1 MKLRLNESPEEIV
14 NVEIE
19 DTQVNSGVVDI
30 LIDFINKKWDNIR
43 DLNSIIVTLQG
54 EGYDDMCPVVE
65 TILEDENTS
74 IGKLQQLIEL
84 VSPSTQSI
92 EDGKQQA
99 ISELD
104 GESIITV
111 ESFKEDKMSSKKSM
125 KENFNNVPDD
135 IQACVDSTFK
145 KSNEEHD
152 LNKEKYEDAIEQNKK
167 FAEETVPKEG
177 ETGKKITSKALKQMH
192 LNENLFEES
201 WVEDT
206 PFKIESV
213 GNGIYKLS
221 QNGII
226 NDRLSIEADSKEEA
240 KQILLANGWKESELT
255 EEIDKPV
262 RYRVRG
268 YFDSSY
274 RGLDTSEDA
283 DNWSTV
289 QDIAHELLSKGDN
302 VKVNDYE
309 TGRTLEITSD
319 EYDGEGI
326 EEFMMESVE
335 KPKRYSDG
343 KTGKWWYFTT
353 HGVQPGSIP
362 KDLNVLDII
371 DTDNGTYVALD
382 GILNTSELKQYD
394 MKEKWPEGLEESL
407 KYQVAKEQLA
417 RFNEGKMPQDWKPE
431 HYIKKLVE
439 KKHLSKEEGERLLSE
454 STHKTLTEAIDDIS
468 LGNFQTKLKK
478 VILNLKEAYDD
489 LNPNVDKFDVA
500 STIINGSLNDLKML
514 DKAIQE
520 FNSEETM

>member
-19 DTQVNSGVVDI
+19 DTQVNSGIVDI

-152 LNKEKYEDAIEQNKK
+152 LNKEKYKDAIEQNKK

-192 LNENLFEES
+192 LNENLFEE

-206 PFKIESV
+206 AFKIESV

-262 RYRVRG
+262 RY
-268 YFDSSY
+268 
-274 RGLDTSEDA
+274 
-283 DNWSTV
+283 
-289 QDIAHELLSKGDN
+289 
-302 VKVNDYE
+302 
-309 TGRTLEITSD
+309 
-319 EYDGEGI
+319 
-326 EEFMMESVE
+326 
-335 KPKRYSDG
+335 SDG

-362 KDLNVLDII
+362 KDLNVLDTI

-454 STHKTLTEAIDDIS
+454 STHKTLTEAVDDIS

>member
-19 DTQVNSGVVDI
+19 DTQVNSGIVDI

-111 ESFKEDKMSSKKSM
+111 ESLKEDKMSSKKSM

-135 IQACVDSTFK
+135 IQTCVDSTFK

-192 LNENLFEES
+192 LNENLFEE

-262 RYRVRG
+262 
-268 YFDSSY
+268 
-274 RGLDTSEDA
+274 
-283 DNWSTV
+283 
-289 QDIAHELLSKGDN
+289 
-302 VKVNDYE
+302 
-309 TGRTLEITSD
+309 
-319 EYDGEGI
+319 
-326 EEFMMESVE
+326 
-335 KPKRYSDG
+335 RYSDG

-454 STHKTLTEAIDDIS
+454 STHKTLTEAVDDIS

-520 FNSEETM
+520 FNSEETI

>member
-92 EDGKQQA
+92 EDGKQQV

-192 LNENLFEES
+192 LNENLFEE

-262 RYRVRG
+262 
-268 YFDSSY
+268 
-274 RGLDTSEDA
+274 
-283 DNWSTV
+283 
-289 QDIAHELLSKGDN
+289 
-302 VKVNDYE
+302 
-309 TGRTLEITSD
+309 
-319 EYDGEGI
+319 
-326 EEFMMESVE
+326 
-335 KPKRYSDG
+335 RYSDG

>member
-19 DTQVNSGVVDI
+19 DTQVNSGIVDI

-111 ESFKEDKMSSKKSM
+111 ESLKEDKMSSKKSM

-135 IQACVDSTFK
+135 IQTCVDSTFK

-152 LNKEKYEDAIEQNKK
+152 LNKEKYEDAMEQNKK

-192 LNENLFEES
+192 LNENLFEE

-262 RYRVRG
+262 
-268 YFDSSY
+268 
-274 RGLDTSEDA
+274 
-283 DNWSTV
+283 
-289 QDIAHELLSKGDN
+289 
-302 VKVNDYE
+302 
-309 TGRTLEITSD
+309 
-319 EYDGEGI
+319 
-326 EEFMMESVE
+326 
-335 KPKRYSDG
+335 RYSDG

-454 STHKTLTEAIDDIS
+454 STHKTLTEAVDDIS

-520 FNSEETM
+520 FNSEETI

>member
-111 ESFKEDKMSSKKSM
+111 ESLKEDKMSSKKSM

-192 LNENLFEES
+192 LNENLFEE

-206 PFKIESV
+206 PFKIEPV

-262 RYRVRG
+262 RY
-268 YFDSSY
+268 
-274 RGLDTSEDA
+274 
-283 DNWSTV
+283 
-289 QDIAHELLSKGDN
+289 
-302 VKVNDYE
+302 
-309 TGRTLEITSD
+309 
-319 EYDGEGI
+319 
-326 EEFMMESVE
+326 
-335 KPKRYSDG
+335 SDG
-343 KTGKWWYFTT
+343 KSGKWWYFTT

-382 GILNTSELKQYD
+382 GILNTSELRQYD
-394 MKEKWPEGLEESL
+394 MKEKRPEGLEESL

-431 HYIKKLVE
+431 HYINKLVE

-454 STHKTLTEAIDDIS
+454 STHRTLTEAVDDIS

-520 FNSEETM
+520 FNSEETI

>member
-111 ESFKEDKMSSKKSM
+111 ESLKEDKMSSKKSM

-135 IQACVDSTFK
+135 IQTCVDSTFK

-192 LNENLFEES
+192 LNENLFEE

-262 RYRVRG
+262 
-268 YFDSSY
+268 
-274 RGLDTSEDA
+274 
-283 DNWSTV
+283 
-289 QDIAHELLSKGDN
+289 
-302 VKVNDYE
+302 
-309 TGRTLEITSD
+309 
-319 EYDGEGI
+319 
-326 EEFMMESVE
+326 
-335 KPKRYSDG
+335 RYSDG

-454 STHKTLTEAIDDIS
+454 STHRTLTEAIDDIS

>member
-92 EDGKQQA
+92 EDGKQQV

-192 LNENLFEES
+192 LNENLFEE

-262 RYRVRG
+262 RY
-268 YFDSSY
+268 
-274 RGLDTSEDA
+274 
-283 DNWSTV
+283 
-289 QDIAHELLSKGDN
+289 
-302 VKVNDYE
+302 
-309 TGRTLEITSD
+309 
-319 EYDGEGI
+319 
-326 EEFMMESVE
+326 
-335 KPKRYSDG
+335 SDG
-343 KTGKWWYFTT
+343 KSGKWWYFTT

>member
-111 ESFKEDKMSSKKSM
+111 ESLKEDKMSSKKSM

-192 LNENLFEES
+192 LNENLFEE

-206 PFKIESV
+206 PFKIEPV

-262 RYRVRG
+262 RY
-268 YFDSSY
+268 
-274 RGLDTSEDA
+274 
-283 DNWSTV
+283 
-289 QDIAHELLSKGDN
+289 
-302 VKVNDYE
+302 
-309 TGRTLEITSD
+309 
-319 EYDGEGI
+319 
-326 EEFMMESVE
+326 
-335 KPKRYSDG
+335 SDG

-382 GILNTSELKQYD
+382 GILNTSELRQYG
-394 MKEKWPEGLEESL
+394 MKEKRPEGLEESL

-431 HYIKKLVE
+431 HYINKLVE

-454 STHKTLTEAIDDIS
+454 STHRTLTEAVDDIS

>member
-111 ESFKEDKMSSKKSM
+111 ESLKEDKMSSKKSM

-192 LNENLFEES
+192 LNENLFEE

-226 NDRLSIEADSKEEA
+226 NDRLSIEA
-240 KQILLANGWKESELT
+240 
-255 EEIDKPV
+255 
-262 RYRVRG
+262 
-268 YFDSSY
+268 
-274 RGLDTSEDA
+274 
-283 DNWSTV
+283 
-289 QDIAHELLSKGDN
+289 
-302 VKVNDYE
+302 
-309 TGRTLEITSD
+309 
-319 EYDGEGI
+319 
-326 EEFMMESVE
+326 
-335 KPKRYSDG
+335 YS
-343 KTGKWWYFTT
+343 
-353 HGVQPGSIP
+353 I
-362 KDLNVLDII
+362 
-371 DTDNGTYVALD
+371 
-382 GILNTSELKQYD
+382 
-394 MKEKWPEGLEESL
+394 
-407 KYQVAKEQLA
+407 
-417 RFNEGKMPQDWKPE
+417 
-431 HYIKKLVE
+431 
-439 KKHLSKEEGERLLSE
+439 
-454 STHKTLTEAIDDIS
+454 
-468 LGNFQTKLKK
+468 
-478 VILNLKEAYDD
+478 
-489 LNPNVDKFDVA
+489 
-500 STIINGSLNDLKML
+500 
-514 DKAIQE
+514 
-520 FNSEETM
+520 

>member
-111 ESFKEDKMSSKKSM
+111 ESLKEDKMSSKKSM

-192 LNENLFEES
+192 LNENLFEE

-206 PFKIESV
+206 PFKIEPV

-262 RYRVRG
+262 RY
-268 YFDSSY
+268 
-274 RGLDTSEDA
+274 
-283 DNWSTV
+283 
-289 QDIAHELLSKGDN
+289 
-302 VKVNDYE
+302 
-309 TGRTLEITSD
+309 
-319 EYDGEGI
+319 
-326 EEFMMESVE
+326 
-335 KPKRYSDG
+335 SDG
-343 KTGKWWYFTT
+343 KSGKWWYFTT

-431 HYIKKLVE
+431 HYINKLVE

-454 STHKTLTEAIDDIS
+454 STHRTLTEAVDDIS

>member
-111 ESFKEDKMSSKKSM
+111 ESLKEDKMSSKKSM

-192 LNENLFEES
+192 LNENLFEE

-262 RYRVRG
+262 RY
-268 YFDSSY
+268 
-274 RGLDTSEDA
+274 
-283 DNWSTV
+283 
-289 QDIAHELLSKGDN
+289 
-302 VKVNDYE
+302 
-309 TGRTLEITSD
+309 
-319 EYDGEGI
+319 
-326 EEFMMESVE
+326 
-335 KPKRYSDG
+335 SDG
-343 KTGKWWYFTT
+343 KSGKWWYFTT

-382 GILNTSELKQYD
+382 GILNTSELRQYD
-394 MKEKWPEGLEESL
+394 MKEKRPEGLEESL

-431 HYIKKLVE
+431 HYINKLVE

-454 STHKTLTEAIDDIS
+454 STHRTLTEAVDDIS

>member
-111 ESFKEDKMSSKKSM
+111 ESLKEDKMSSKKSM

-192 LNENLFEES
+192 LNENLFEE

-206 PFKIESV
+206 PFKIEPV

-262 RYRVRG
+262 RY
-268 YFDSSY
+268 
-274 RGLDTSEDA
+274 
-283 DNWSTV
+283 
-289 QDIAHELLSKGDN
+289 
-302 VKVNDYE
+302 
-309 TGRTLEITSD
+309 
-319 EYDGEGI
+319 
-326 EEFMMESVE
+326 
-335 KPKRYSDG
+335 SDG

-382 GILNTSELKQYD
+382 GILNTSELRQYD

-431 HYIKKLVE
+431 HYINKLVE

-454 STHKTLTEAIDDIS
+454 STHRTLTEAVDDIS

>member
-92 EDGKQQA
+92 EDGKQQV

-192 LNENLFEES
+192 LNENLFEE

-262 RYRVRG
+262 RY
-268 YFDSSY
+268 
-274 RGLDTSEDA
+274 
-283 DNWSTV
+283 
-289 QDIAHELLSKGDN
+289 
-302 VKVNDYE
+302 
-309 TGRTLEITSD
+309 
-319 EYDGEGI
+319 
-326 EEFMMESVE
+326 
-335 KPKRYSDG
+335 SDG
-343 KTGKWWYFTT
+343 KSGKWWYFTT

-454 STHKTLTEAIDDIS
+454 STHRTLTEAIDDIS

>member
-19 DTQVNSGVVDI
+19 DTQVNSGIVDI

-111 ESFKEDKMSSKKSM
+111 ESLKEDKMSSKKSM

-135 IQACVDSTFK
+135 IQTCVDSTFK

-192 LNENLFEES
+192 LNENLFEE

-262 RYRVRG
+262 
-268 YFDSSY
+268 
-274 RGLDTSEDA
+274 
-283 DNWSTV
+283 
-289 QDIAHELLSKGDN
+289 
-302 VKVNDYE
+302 
-309 TGRTLEITSD
+309 
-319 EYDGEGI
+319 
-326 EEFMMESVE
+326 
-335 KPKRYSDG
+335 RYSDG

-454 STHKTLTEAIDDIS
+454 STHKTLTEAVDDIS

>member
-111 ESFKEDKMSSKKSM
+111 ESLKEDKMSSKKSM

-135 IQACVDSTFK
+135 IQTCVDSTFK

-152 LNKEKYEDAIEQNKK
+152 LNKEKYEDAMEQNKK

-192 LNENLFEES
+192 LNENLFEE

-262 RYRVRG
+262 RY
-268 YFDSSY
+268 
-274 RGLDTSEDA
+274 
-283 DNWSTV
+283 
-289 QDIAHELLSKGDN
+289 
-302 VKVNDYE
+302 
-309 TGRTLEITSD
+309 
-319 EYDGEGI
+319 
-326 EEFMMESVE
+326 
-335 KPKRYSDG
+335 SDG

-382 GILNTSELKQYD
+382 GILNTSELKQYG

-454 STHKTLTEAIDDIS
+454 STHKTLTEAVDDIS

>member
-54 EGYDDMCPVVE
+54 EGYDDMCTVVE

-92 EDGKQQA
+92 EDGKQQV

-111 ESFKEDKMSSKKSM
+111 GSFKEDKMSSKKSM

-192 LNENLFEES
+192 LNENLFEE

-262 RYRVRG
+262 RY
-268 YFDSSY
+268 
-274 RGLDTSEDA
+274 
-283 DNWSTV
+283 
-289 QDIAHELLSKGDN
+289 
-302 VKVNDYE
+302 
-309 TGRTLEITSD
+309 
-319 EYDGEGI
+319 
-326 EEFMMESVE
+326 
-335 KPKRYSDG
+335 SDG
-343 KTGKWWYFTT
+343 KSGKWWYFTT

-454 STHKTLTEAIDDIS
+454 STHRTLTEAIDDIS

>member
-111 ESFKEDKMSSKKSM
+111 ESLKEDKMSSKKSM

-192 LNENLFEES
+192 LNENLFEE

-206 PFKIESV
+206 PFKIEPV

-262 RYRVRG
+262 RY
-268 YFDSSY
+268 
-274 RGLDTSEDA
+274 
-283 DNWSTV
+283 
-289 QDIAHELLSKGDN
+289 
-302 VKVNDYE
+302 
-309 TGRTLEITSD
+309 
-319 EYDGEGI
+319 
-326 EEFMMESVE
+326 
-335 KPKRYSDG
+335 SDG
-343 KTGKWWYFTT
+343 KSGKWWYFTT

-382 GILNTSELKQYD
+382 GILNTSELRQYD
-394 MKEKWPEGLEESL
+394 MKEKRPEGLEESL

-431 HYIKKLVE
+431 HYINKLVE

-454 STHKTLTEAIDDIS
+454 STHRTLTEAVDDIS

>member
-111 ESFKEDKMSSKKSM
+111 ESLKEDKMSSKKSM

-192 LNENLFEES
+192 LNENLFEE

-206 PFKIESV
+206 PFKIEPV

-262 RYRVRG
+262 RY
-268 YFDSSY
+268 
-274 RGLDTSEDA
+274 
-283 DNWSTV
+283 
-289 QDIAHELLSKGDN
+289 
-302 VKVNDYE
+302 
-309 TGRTLEITSD
+309 
-319 EYDGEGI
+319 
-326 EEFMMESVE
+326 
-335 KPKRYSDG
+335 SDG
-343 KTGKWWYFTT
+343 KSGKWWYFTT

-382 GILNTSELKQYD
+382 GILNTSELRQYD
-394 MKEKWPEGLEESL
+394 MKEKRPEGLEESL

-431 HYIKKLVE
+431 HYINKLVE

-454 STHKTLTEAIDDIS
+454 STHRTLTEAIDDIS

>member
-192 LNENLFEES
+192 LNENLFEE

-262 RYRVRG
+262 RY
-268 YFDSSY
+268 
-274 RGLDTSEDA
+274 
-283 DNWSTV
+283 
-289 QDIAHELLSKGDN
+289 
-302 VKVNDYE
+302 
-309 TGRTLEITSD
+309 
-319 EYDGEGI
+319 
-326 EEFMMESVE
+326 
-335 KPKRYSDG
+335 SDG
-343 KTGKWWYFTT
+343 KSGKWWYFTT

-454 STHKTLTEAIDDIS
+454 STHRTLTEAIDDIS

>member
-19 DTQVNSGVVDI
+19 GTQVNSGVVDI
-30 LIDFINKKWDNIR
+30 LIDFINKKWGNIR
-43 DLNSIIVTLQG
+43 DLNSMIVTLQS
-54 EGYDDMCPVVE
+54 EGYDDMCPVIE
-65 TILEDENTS
+65 TILEEENAS

-84 VSPSTQSI
+84 VSPSTEAI
-92 EDGKQQA
+92 ENGKQQA
-99 ISELD
+99 ITELD
-104 GESIITV
+104 GESVITV
-111 ESFKEDKMSSKKSM
+111 ESLKEDKMSSKKTV

-135 IQACVDSTFK
+135 IQTCVDSTFK

-152 LNKEKYEDAIEQNKK
+152 ENKEKYDDATKENEK
-167 FAEETVPKEG
+167 FAEETIPKEG
-177 ETGKKITSKALKQMH
+177 DTGKKVTSNALKQMH
-192 LNENLFEES
+192 LSESLFDES

-206 PFKIESV
+206 PFKIEDV

-226 NDRLSIEADSKEEA
+226 NARLSIEADSKEEA
-240 KQILLANGWKESELT
+240 KQILLDNGWKESELT
-255 EEIDKPV
+255 EEINKPV
-262 RYRVRG
+262 
-268 YFDSSY
+268 
-274 RGLDTSEDA
+274 
-283 DNWSTV
+283 
-289 QDIAHELLSKGDN
+289 
-302 VKVNDYE
+302 
-309 TGRTLEITSD
+309 
-319 EYDGEGI
+319 
-326 EEFMMESVE
+326 
-335 KPKRYSDG
+335 RYSDG
-343 KTGKWWYFTT
+343 KTDKWWYFTT

-362 KDLNVLDII
+362 KDLKVLDTI

-394 MKEKWPEGLEESL
+394 MKEKSPEELEESL

-454 STHKTLTEAIDDIS
+454 STHKPLTEAIDDIS

-489 LNPNVDKFDVA
+489 LNPNTDKFDVA

>member
-167 FAEETVPKEG
+167 FAEETVPKES

-262 RYRVRG
+262 
-268 YFDSSY
+268 
-274 RGLDTSEDA
+274 
-283 DNWSTV
+283 
-289 QDIAHELLSKGDN
+289 
-302 VKVNDYE
+302 
-309 TGRTLEITSD
+309 
-319 EYDGEGI
+319 
-326 EEFMMESVE
+326 
-335 KPKRYSDG
+335 RYSDG

-454 STHKTLTEAIDDIS
+454 STHKTLTEAVDDIS

>member
-192 LNENLFEES
+192 LNENLFEE

-262 RYRVRG
+262 RY
-268 YFDSSY
+268 
-274 RGLDTSEDA
+274 
-283 DNWSTV
+283 
-289 QDIAHELLSKGDN
+289 
-302 VKVNDYE
+302 
-309 TGRTLEITSD
+309 
-319 EYDGEGI
+319 
-326 EEFMMESVE
+326 
-335 KPKRYSDG
+335 SDG
-343 KTGKWWYFTT
+343 KSGKWWYFTT

-407 KYQVAKEQLA
+407 KYQVAKEQLT

-454 STHKTLTEAIDDIS
+454 STHKTLTEAVGDIS

>member
-111 ESFKEDKMSSKKSM
+111 ESLKEDKMSSKKSM

-192 LNENLFEES
+192 LNENLFEE

-262 RYRVRG
+262 RY
-268 YFDSSY
+268 
-274 RGLDTSEDA
+274 
-283 DNWSTV
+283 
-289 QDIAHELLSKGDN
+289 
-302 VKVNDYE
+302 
-309 TGRTLEITSD
+309 
-319 EYDGEGI
+319 
-326 EEFMMESVE
+326 
-335 KPKRYSDG
+335 SDG

-371 DTDNGTYVALD
+371 DTDNVTYVALD
-382 GILNTSELKQYD
+382 GILNTSELRQYD
-394 MKEKWPEGLEESL
+394 MKEKRPEGLEESL

-431 HYIKKLVE
+431 HYINKLVE

-454 STHKTLTEAIDDIS
+454 STHRTLTEAVDDIS

>member
-1 MKLRLNESPEEIV
+1 
-14 NVEIE
+14 
-19 DTQVNSGVVDI
+19 
-30 LIDFINKKWDNIR
+30 
-43 DLNSIIVTLQG
+43 
-54 EGYDDMCPVVE
+54 
-65 TILEDENTS
+65 
-74 IGKLQQLIEL
+74 
-84 VSPSTQSI
+84 
-92 EDGKQQA
+92 
-99 ISELD
+99 
-104 GESIITV
+104 
-111 ESFKEDKMSSKKSM
+111 
-125 KENFNNVPDD
+125 
-135 IQACVDSTFK
+135 
-145 KSNEEHD
+145 
-152 LNKEKYEDAIEQNKK
+152 
-167 FAEETVPKEG
+167 
-177 ETGKKITSKALKQMH
+177 MH
-192 LNENLFEES
+192 LNENLFEE

-206 PFKIESV
+206 PFKIEPV

-262 RYRVRG
+262 RY
-268 YFDSSY
+268 
-274 RGLDTSEDA
+274 
-283 DNWSTV
+283 
-289 QDIAHELLSKGDN
+289 
-302 VKVNDYE
+302 
-309 TGRTLEITSD
+309 
-319 EYDGEGI
+319 
-326 EEFMMESVE
+326 
-335 KPKRYSDG
+335 SDG

-382 GILNTSELKQYD
+382 GILNTSELRQYD
-394 MKEKWPEGLEESL
+394 MKEKRPEGLEESL

-431 HYIKKLVE
+431 HYINKLVE

-454 STHKTLTEAIDDIS
+454 STHRTLTEAVDDIS

>member
-111 ESFKEDKMSSKKSM
+111 ESLKEDKMSSKKSM

-192 LNENLFEES
+192 LNENLFEE

-240 KQILLANGWKESELT
+240 KQILLANGWKESELI

-262 RYRVRG
+262 
-268 YFDSSY
+268 
-274 RGLDTSEDA
+274 
-283 DNWSTV
+283 
-289 QDIAHELLSKGDN
+289 
-302 VKVNDYE
+302 
-309 TGRTLEITSD
+309 
-319 EYDGEGI
+319 
-326 EEFMMESVE
+326 
-335 KPKRYSDG
+335 RYSDG

-394 MKEKWPEGLEESL
+394 MKEKWPE
-407 KYQVAKEQLA
+407 
-417 RFNEGKMPQDWKPE
+417 
-431 HYIKKLVE
+431 
-439 KKHLSKEEGERLLSE
+439 
-454 STHKTLTEAIDDIS
+454 
-468 LGNFQTKLKK
+468 
-478 VILNLKEAYDD
+478 
-489 LNPNVDKFDVA
+489 
-500 STIINGSLNDLKML
+500 
-514 DKAIQE
+514 
-520 FNSEETM
+520 

>member
-111 ESFKEDKMSSKKSM
+111 ESLKEDKMSSKKSM

-135 IQACVDSTFK
+135 IQVCVDSTFK

-152 LNKEKYEDAIEQNKK
+152 LNKEKYEDAMEQNKK

-192 LNENLFEES
+192 LNENLFEE

-262 RYRVRG
+262 
-268 YFDSSY
+268 
-274 RGLDTSEDA
+274 
-283 DNWSTV
+283 
-289 QDIAHELLSKGDN
+289 
-302 VKVNDYE
+302 
-309 TGRTLEITSD
+309 
-319 EYDGEGI
+319 
-326 EEFMMESVE
+326 
-335 KPKRYSDG
+335 RYSDG

>member
-111 ESFKEDKMSSKKSM
+111 ESLKEDKMSSKKSM

-135 IQACVDSTFK
+135 IQVCVDSTFK

-192 LNENLFEES
+192 LNENLFEE

-262 RYRVRG
+262 RY
-268 YFDSSY
+268 
-274 RGLDTSEDA
+274 
-283 DNWSTV
+283 
-289 QDIAHELLSKGDN
+289 
-302 VKVNDYE
+302 
-309 TGRTLEITSD
+309 
-319 EYDGEGI
+319 
-326 EEFMMESVE
+326 
-335 KPKRYSDG
+335 SDG
-343 KTGKWWYFTT
+343 KSGKWWYFTT

-454 STHKTLTEAIDDIS
+454 STHKTLTEAVDDIS

>member
-111 ESFKEDKMSSKKSM
+111 ESLKEDKMSSKKSM

-135 IQACVDSTFK
+135 IQVCVDSTFK

-152 LNKEKYEDAIEQNKK
+152 LNKEKYEDAMEQNKK

-192 LNENLFEES
+192 LNENLFEE

-262 RYRVRG
+262 RY
-268 YFDSSY
+268 
-274 RGLDTSEDA
+274 
-283 DNWSTV
+283 
-289 QDIAHELLSKGDN
+289 
-302 VKVNDYE
+302 
-309 TGRTLEITSD
+309 
-319 EYDGEGI
+319 
-326 EEFMMESVE
+326 
-335 KPKRYSDG
+335 SDG
-343 KTGKWWYFTT
+343 KSGKWWYFTT

>member
-192 LNENLFEES
+192 LNENLFEE

-262 RYRVRG
+262 
-268 YFDSSY
+268 
-274 RGLDTSEDA
+274 
-283 DNWSTV
+283 
-289 QDIAHELLSKGDN
+289 
-302 VKVNDYE
+302 
-309 TGRTLEITSD
+309 
-319 EYDGEGI
+319 
-326 EEFMMESVE
+326 
-335 KPKRYSDG
+335 RYSDG

-454 STHKTLTEAIDDIS
+454 STHRTLTEAIDDIS

>member
-111 ESFKEDKMSSKKSM
+111 ESLKEDKMSSKKSM

-192 LNENLFEES
+192 LNENLFEE

-262 RYRVRG
+262 RY
-268 YFDSSY
+268 
-274 RGLDTSEDA
+274 
-283 DNWSTV
+283 
-289 QDIAHELLSKGDN
+289 
-302 VKVNDYE
+302 
-309 TGRTLEITSD
+309 
-319 EYDGEGI
+319 
-326 EEFMMESVE
+326 
-335 KPKRYSDG
+335 SDG

-382 GILNTSELKQYD
+382 GILNTSELRQYD
-394 MKEKWPEGLEESL
+394 MKEKRPEGLEESL

-431 HYIKKLVE
+431 HYINKLVE

-454 STHKTLTEAIDDIS
+454 STHRTLTEAVDDIS

>member
-111 ESFKEDKMSSKKSM
+111 ESLKEDKMSSKKSM

-192 LNENLFEES
+192 LNENLFEE

-262 RYRVRG
+262 RY
-268 YFDSSY
+268 
-274 RGLDTSEDA
+274 
-283 DNWSTV
+283 
-289 QDIAHELLSKGDN
+289 
-302 VKVNDYE
+302 
-309 TGRTLEITSD
+309 
-319 EYDGEGI
+319 
-326 EEFMMESVE
+326 
-335 KPKRYSDG
+335 SDG
-343 KTGKWWYFTT
+343 KSGKWWYFTT

-371 DTDNGTYVALD
+371 GTDNGTYVALD

-454 STHKTLTEAIDDIS
+454 STHRTLTEAVDDIS